1 VELGRPTELVQKYA
15 GVDIVEA
22 DNKPE
27 VLACL
32 GRMGAKYEVAGER
45 VQVFTDHP
53 REVTASLLQECSP
66 IEVVARPAS
75 LEDVFLKLTG
85 RRLKE

>member
-1 VELGRPTELVQKYA
+1 MIFRYA
-15 GVDIVEA
+15 GIDIVEA
-22 DNKPE
+22 DNRPE

-32 GRMGAKYEVAGER
+32 GRMGATYEVAGER
-45 VQVFTDHP
+45 VQVFTERP
-53 REVTASLLQECSP
+53 REVTATLMQECTQ